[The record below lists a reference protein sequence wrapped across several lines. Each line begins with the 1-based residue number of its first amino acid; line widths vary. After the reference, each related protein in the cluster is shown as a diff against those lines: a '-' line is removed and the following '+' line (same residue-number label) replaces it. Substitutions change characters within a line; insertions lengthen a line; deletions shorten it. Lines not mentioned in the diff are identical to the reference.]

1 MAAPR
6 KDNVKELITEALE
19 KLMISKSFAEIS
31 TSEIASE
38 AGISKGTL
46 YYHFKSKD
54 SMLLYIMDKYL
65 DEQWQEFIDWT
76 SNAAKDTSLPR
87 LVMYVL
93 QRDTNEIDMRIH
105 FIFEAV
111 SGNDQLKE
119 MLNARYRKFASL
131 IAEKISER
139 AISEDSDLDPEYI
152 AWLLLVISDGLLLQK
167 HLGNKDIDIERFIA
181 DTKKVAELFA
191 K

>member
-6 KDNVKELITEALE
+6 KDNVKELIVESLE
-19 KLMISKSFAEIS
+19 ELMDQKPFSEIS
-31 TSEIASE
+31 TSEIAKK

-65 DEQWQEFIDWT
+65 DDQWKAFIEWT
-76 SNAAKDTSLPR
+76 SNDRKDTSLPR

-93 QRDTNEIDMRIH
+93 LRDTNKIDMRMH
-105 FIFEAV
+105 FIYEAI
-111 SGNDQLKE
+111 SGNEQLKD
-119 MLNARYRKFASL
+119 MLKNRYKKFANL
-131 IAEKISER
+131 IAEKVSER
-139 AISEDSDLDPEYI
+139 SELNPNYI

-167 HLGNKDIDIERFIA
+167 NLGNEDLNTETFIEE
-181 DTKKVAELFA
+181 TKKLTKLLTE
-191 K
+191 